1 MFRSVLTATLL
12 AALASLSLP
21 AQSVKLQATIP
32 FDFHIGKAFM
42 PAGDYLVTHN
52 SGFLLLRGQY
62 NHPKSA
68 AVIVAGATKAA
79 QTNASWLTFNRYG
92 DDYFLAAVSQEG
104 SGLVLHKTKYEH
116 VKSRILTETAAAR
129 APNTITVAARGAK

>member
-12 AALASLSLP
+12 AALASFSLP

-32 FDFHIGKAFM
+32 FDFHAGDALM
-42 PAGDYLVTHN
+42 PAGEYLVTHT

-68 AVIVAGATKAA
+68 GVIVAGATKAA
-79 QTNASWLTFNRYG
+79 RTNACWLTFNRYG
-92 DDYFLAAVSQEG
+92 DDYFLASVSQEG
-104 SGLVLHKTKYEH
+104 SGLVLHKTKREH
-116 VKSRILTETAAAR
+116 VKSRILTESAAAR
-129 APNTITVAARGAK
+129 APMTTTIAARGAR